1 MGKQVLADMASNTGS
16 PVATDRQEDYE
27 PGWNYVGSDNAPKQR
42 AIAQGTYGSYA
53 KAAQKVGNALAKDRQ
68 TDRFDELNQWMDAD
82 PRHRE
87 VVDLLRQKEY
97 TTQEDKGVAP
107 EQAVQV
113 TGTKQRYSP
122 GDLLKMGY
130 TAQEINEARAY
141 IREYDALPVTD
152 RAVRRT
158 ADTTKGIAATVASAV
173 PMAGEDDHPGRE
185 GHPGY
190 PEKRG
195 GAGQGTGRR
204 CPWQGTERPDHGGGH
219 GL

>member
-1 MGKQVLADMASNTGS
+1 M
-16 PVATDRQEDYE
+16 ATDRQEDYE

-122 GDLLKMGY
+122 GDLFEDGVHGPGD
-130 TAQEINEARAY
+130 QRG
-141 IREYDALPVTD
+141 P
-152 RAVRRT
+152 
-158 ADTTKGIAATVASAV
+158 GI
-173 PMAGEDDHPGRE
+173 HPG
-185 GHPGY
+185 
-190 PEKRG
+190 
-195 GAGQGTGRR
+195 A
-204 CPWQGTERPDHGGGH
+204 
-219 GL
+219 